1 MIVPLKND
9 RMEFK
14 TTKAQIYEE
23 EGARS
28 RLRTFFY
35 AFFHLAL
42 LCSALELAN
51 SACFAGSVDST
62 SPARSGEETGA
73 VQDSNAARTTVVIPP
88 GLSRTQEPG
97 VFDMLTNLPSDW
109 RDWAVRNFT
118 WDKWPV
124 YTAVTASTAAMI
136 VYDNELWVPFKKL
149 YETNSF
155 AHDASDVFV
164 SMGDGK
170 FQFGLAAAFAGYGVI
185 AGDRKALRTASQT
198 VEVILACGAVVQL
211 LKHVTGRE
219 SPIVTT
225 TPTGVWKFFP
235 SQIEYHKHVPH
246 YDAFPSGHLATATAT
261 LTVISNNYPDVR
273 WIKPVGYVCLAGIA
287 TGLAAT
293 SIHWWS
299 DFPLALAL
307 GYSFGTLLSPN
318 PDQDVSVK
326 DITHPETEHKDI
338 GSAHMQ
344 FYPTFADG
352 SGGLGMSLTW

>member
-1 MIVPLKND
+1 MTP
-9 RMEFK
+9 
-14 TTKAQIYEE
+14 KAKLQIY
-23 EGARS
+23 GMKRARS
-28 RLRTFFY
+28 SRNS
-35 AFFHLAL
+35 FFHAVCLLVL
-42 LCSALELAN
+42 LCGLIESLN
-51 SACFAGSVDST
+51 SSCFAGVVDST
-62 SPARSGEETGA
+62 TPTKVAKGDDP
-73 VQDSNAARTTVVIPP
+73 VKDTTVAENLRTPTAPDI
-88 GLSRTQEPG
+88 SRTIEPG
-97 VFDMLTNLPSDW
+97 VFDMVTNLPSDW
-109 RDWAVRNFT
+109 RDWAVHNFS

-136 VYDNELWVPFKKL
+136 VYDNELWMPFKKL
-149 YETNSF
+149 YETNKF

-164 SMGDGK
+164 DMGDGK
-170 FQFGLAAAFAGYGVI
+170 FQFGLAAAFAGYGAI

-307 GYSFGTLLSPN
+307 GYSFGTLISPN
-318 PDQDVSVK
+318 PDQDVSVR
-326 DITHPETEHKDI
+326 DTEHKDI
-338 GSAHMQ
+338 GGTHMQ

-352 SGGLGMSLTW
+352 SAGVGMALAW